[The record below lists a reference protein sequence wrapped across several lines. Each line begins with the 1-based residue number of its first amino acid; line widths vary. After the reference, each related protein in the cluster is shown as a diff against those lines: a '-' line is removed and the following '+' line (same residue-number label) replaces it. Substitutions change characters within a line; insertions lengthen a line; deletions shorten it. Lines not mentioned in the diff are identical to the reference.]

1 MWRERLAGLSTHTT
15 FHVSGPRGHVDAV
28 KNPIAVKEPQ
38 KMLALVTLSV
48 GFSMHPRV
56 LSSHRVTVCT
66 RMQGMLLLLCV

>member
-1 MWRERLAGLSTHTT
+1 
-15 FHVSGPRGHVDAV
+15 
-28 KNPIAVKEPQ
+28 
-38 KMLALVTLSV
+38 MLALVTLSV